1 MSFTCNSIE
10 TQKVTY
16 NGSNVQSITIDSVE
30 VWSVSAD
37 KPIGICLVQTGGGT
51 GTWAWVAGDGTQV
64 PYGTTP
70 ETTVGTAIGIVM
82 TATSGGGGQWQRIN
96 QNNVAV

>member
-1 MSFTCNSIE
+1 MSLTYNSAELQGI
-10 TQKVTY
+10 TY
-16 NGSNVQSITIDSVE
+16 NGADVQVVTMDGVE
-30 VWSVSAD
+30 VWSASR
-37 KPIGICLVQTGGGT
+37 PIGICLVQTGGGT

-70 ETTVGTAIGIVM
+70 ETTEGTAIGIVM
-82 TATSGGGGQWQRIN
+82 TATGGGSGQWQRIN